1 MRPLGGSV
9 SGVRAGWVMARVY
22 VSSTIADLTRERRAV
37 LEWLRAARHQ
47 AMDSYLP
54 ASDTVRDSC
63 LEDVDTSDLYVL
75 ILGHRYGFQPSADNP
90 EGLSITHLEFRRAGQ
105 SGIPRIALLR
115 TSIPDVG
122 LSDMEDLRKWPLV
135 LAFRAEVAREVRPA
149 EFGDLSGLIQGL
161 STGVEAELARRDQ
174 RSPGDQ
180 PLAARRRARDAARPV
195 RLRWP
200 SIFLCYRREDTQ
212 GFARGIYQSL
222 ASEYGH
228 EQVFR
233 DIDSTPAGVRFSTW
247 IESKVGQCSVMI
259 VLIGDAWSSAMDQTG
274 QRRLDSPKDWVRQE
288 IESAMRQN
296 IPIIPVRVQGAR
308 MPSEDELPPSI
319 ADLAGFQSAEI
330 TDSRWDFDVG
340 MLIQAV
346 DYLTASD

>member
-1 MRPLGGSV
+1 
-9 SGVRAGWVMARVY
+9 
-22 VSSTIADLTRERRAV
+22 
-37 LEWLRAARHQ
+37 
-47 AMDSYLP
+47 
-54 ASDTVRDSC
+54 
-63 LEDVDTSDLYVL
+63 VL
-75 ILGHRYGFQPSADNP
+75 ILGHRYGFQPPADNP

-115 TSIPDVG
+115 TSIPDIG
-122 LSDMEDLRKWPLV
+122 LSDMEDLQKWPLV

-161 STGVEAELARRDQ
+161 STGVADLARRDQ
-174 RSPGDQ
+174 WSSGDR
-180 PLAARRRARDAARPV
+180 PPAARRRAGDTARPV
-195 RLRWP
+195 RLRGP
-200 SIFLCYRREDTQ
+200 RIFLCYRREDTQ

-233 DIDSTPAGVRFSTW
+233 DIDSTPAGFKFSAW
-247 IESKVGQCSVMI
+247 IESKVRQCSVMI
-259 VLIGDAWSSAMDQTG
+259 VLIGDAWSSAIDQTG

-288 IESAMRQN
+288 IESAIRQS

-319 ADLAGFQSAEI
+319 ADLAGLQSAEV
-330 TDSRWDFDVG
+330 TDSRWEFDVG